1 MSVRFGEMD
10 ETLPAS
16 WTEEKQVKDIAIGYK
31 KIKNN
36 VYGFEANEE
45 FSDKLVLIPFPLDFG
60 NFMVTKKY
68 IYPNSDIS
76 MTHSVMHIIWKQ

>member
-1 MSVRFGEMD
+1 MD

-36 VYGFEANEE
+36 VYGFETNEK
-45 FSDKLVLIPFPLDFG
+45 FSNKTLIIDPVPVRLWELILVQR
-60 NFMVTKKY
+60 K
-68 IYPNSDIS
+68 S
-76 MTHSVMHIIWKQ
+76 H

>member
-45 FSDKLVLIPFPLDFG
+45 FSDKLI
-60 NFMVTKKY
+60 
-68 IYPNSDIS
+68 
-76 MTHSVMHIIWKQ
+76 